1 ISVSPP
7 RPRLH
12 RNHKQSTENSH
23 DAETMSKCMNIRF
36 FIQISAEFSIGKSR

>member
-7 RPRLH
+7 RRRLR

-23 DAETMSKCMNIRF
+23 DAETLSKCMNIRF
-36 FIQISAEFSIGKSR
+36 FIQISTEFPIGKCR